1 MKRSNWMVMA
11 LAAVAVLS
19 VAPAAFAQAGEHAA
33 AAGAGGLGAVAAG
46 LGLGIAVLGGAL
58 GQGRTA
64 ATALEGIARNPG
76 ASGNMFLP
84 FILGMVLIESLVI
97 YSLVVSLQLV
107 GKI

>member
-1 MKRSNWMVMA
+1 MKRSNWMVVA
-11 LAAVAVLS
+11 LAAVAVLF
-19 VAPAAFAQAGEHAA
+19 VAPSAFAEAGEHV
-33 AAGAGGLGAVAAG
+33 AGAGGLGAVAAG